1 MDNFRFRPQVYKF
14 DHFKVFVDA
23 FEIGENDFILTNEC
37 IYEPF
42 IRPLN
47 LAADFLFQEKYG
59 IGEPSDE
66 MIHRI
71 IAAKPRK
78 HYKRII
84 AIGGGTVI
92 DIAKLLVLKRGDKVV
107 DIFERKVPLVKDKEL
122 IIVPTTCGTGSEV
135 TNIVIAEIKERQ
147 TKMGLVA
154 DELYA
159 DCAVLIP
166 ELLKGLPFKFFISSS
181 IDALIHAIESYVSP
195 KSNGYTE
202 LYSAKAIEM
211 ILKGYLEILD
221 KGEDYRFEILADFL
235 VASNY
240 AGIAFDNTGVGAV
253 HALSYPLG
261 GKYHVPHGEA
271 NYQFFTEVFKNYNRL
286 NPTGKIKEVNKILA
300 SILKIA
306 EEKEPYNKL
315 EDVLNELLRKR
326 KLREYGMTEEEIPVF
341 TDRVMATQR
350 RLLAN
355 NYIPLTREE
364 ILAIYKN
371 LY

>member
-1 MDNFRFRPQVYKF
+1 MDHFKFKPQVYKF
-14 DHFKVFVDA
+14 DHFKVFAEA
-23 FEIGENDFILTNEC
+23 FEIGENDFILTHEFL
-37 IYEPF
+37 YEPF

-47 LAADFLFQEKYG
+47 LGANYLFQENYG
-59 IGEPSDE
+59 AGEPSDE

-71 IAAKPRK
+71 IAAQPRK
-78 HYKRII
+78 DYKRII

-92 DIAKLLVLKRGDKVV
+92 DIAKLLALKVGNKVG
-107 DIFERKVPLVKDKEL
+107 DIFERKIPLVKDKEL

-135 TNIVIAEIKERQ
+135 TNIAIAEIKERQ
-147 TKMGLVA
+147 MKMGLA
-154 DELYA
+154 GDELYA

-181 IDALIHAIESYVSP
+181 MDALIHAIESYVSP

-221 KGEDYRFEILADFL
+221 KGEDYRFEILEDFL

-271 NYQFFTEVFKNYNRL
+271 NYQFFTEVFKNYNHI
-286 NPTGKIKEVNKILA
+286 NPIGKIKEVNKILTN
-300 SILKIA
+300 ILKI
-306 EEKEPYNKL
+306 EKEEEVYDRL
-315 EDVLNELLRKR
+315 EDVFNELLRKR
-326 KLREYGMTEEEIPVF
+326 KLREYGMTEKEIPVF

-355 NYIPLTREE
+355 NYVPLSREE
-364 ILAIYKN
+364 ILTIYKT